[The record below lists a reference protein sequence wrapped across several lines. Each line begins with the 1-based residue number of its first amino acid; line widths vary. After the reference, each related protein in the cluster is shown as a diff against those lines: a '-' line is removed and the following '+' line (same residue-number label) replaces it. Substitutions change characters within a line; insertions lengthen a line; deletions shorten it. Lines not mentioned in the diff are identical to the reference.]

1 LTQADAAGRQVI
13 ITPPTHQE
21 IAIMVNTS
29 RETVTRTLQFL
40 QGMKVVIRI
49 GNELVIQ
56 QPDTLQDAADGKVA
70 PGKT

>member
-1 LTQADAAGRQVI
+1 
-13 ITPPTHQE
+13 
-21 IAIMVNTS
+21 
-29 RETVTRTLQFL
+29 
-40 QGMKVVIRI
+40 MKVVIRI